1 MTDIGDER
9 FRELEAKLRILEDE
23 NNALAEQVEETLL
36 LSLISETLNSFNDFK
51 SILDTALERISVLKN
66 IPLCSCCEIKEYQ
79 AIPVNTFLQFR
90 DENSLVKSFQLSEQV
105 LRQVFDGHRL
115 FELSGDPEINGGL
128 SISVEHLDFHW
139 VLLIPFQN
147 QFISQG
153 LFVFADTD
161 TTNRIG
167 TYESV
172 LNRMVH
178 LIMERIEKIILLHEV
193 QELNINLEKRV
204 MERTLELSQS
214 NRKLRKEITERKR
227 IEKEL
232 VTARDRA
239 EESDRLKSAFL
250 ANMSHEIRTPMNS
263 ILGFSSLLQDST
275 PSPEQQQKYIQII
288 RSSGDF
294 LLKLIDDILDLSR
307 IESNQLAFS
316 FENFHPAQLLREL
329 FELFSRDE
337 RLLRKKAVSLRFSI
351 GIPDEFTMHSDPV
364 RIRQILINLLGNALK
379 FTESG
384 TIEFGC
390 KAVRHT
396 PDEQP
401 SLIFFVK
408 DTGIGI
414 HASDHPNVFKRFWK
428 AEEKLIQ
435 IHRGAGLGL
444 PISKQLVEKMG
455 GKIWFESSPGIGST
469 FFFSL
474 PCDDFGLTYDNS
486 FRPAIDEENE
496 KNTSWNGTKILVV
509 DDDAFSLIYLRELLV
524 PFGLMILEA
533 SHGSAALSLIL
544 EHPDI
549 RLVLLDI
556 KLPDEDG
563 YSVRQKINNQ
573 NPLLPV
579 IAQTAFAMKEER
591 DRILQ
596 SGFTAYLSKPVDR
609 SRLIEL
615 LKQYL

>member
-1 MTDIGDER
+1 
-9 FRELEAKLRILEDE
+9 
-23 NNALAEQVEETLL
+23 V
-36 LSLISETLNSFNDFK
+36 S
-51 SILDTALERISVLKN
+51 
-66 IPLCSCCEIKEYQ
+66 
-79 AIPVNTFLQFR
+79 TFLQFR
-90 DENSLVKSFQLSEQV
+90 DENSLVKSFQLSEKV
-105 LRQVFDGHRL
+105 LHQVFDGHRL
-115 FELSGDPEINGGL
+115 FALSGDQMNKEGL
-128 SISVEHLDFHW
+128 SISVEHLELHW

-167 TYESV
+167 TCESV
-172 LNRMVH
+172 LTRMVH

-204 MERTLELSQS
+204 MERTLELSRS

-227 IEKEL
+227 VEKEL
-232 VTARDRA
+232 LTARDRA

-263 ILGFSSLLQDST
+263 ILGFSSLLQDSKPT
-275 PSPEQQQKYIQII
+275 PVQQQKYIQII

-307 IESNQLAFS
+307 VESNQLAFS
-316 FENFHPAQLLREL
+316 LENFHPAQLLRDL
-329 FELFSRDE
+329 YDLFSRDE
-337 RLLRKKAVSLRFSI
+337 RLLRKKEVSLRFSI
-351 GIPDEFTMHSDPV
+351 GISDEFTVHSDSV
-364 RIRQILINLLGNALK
+364 RVRQVLINLLGNAMK

-390 KAVRHT
+390 TSVRHKA
-396 PDEQP
+396 DEQP
-401 SLIFFVK
+401 DIIFFVK
-408 DTGIGI
+408 DSGIGI
-414 HASDHPNVFKRFWK
+414 QASDHAKVFSRFWK

-444 PISKQLVEKMG
+444 PISKQLVEKLG

-474 PCDDFGLTYDNS
+474 PCDDFGFTYDNS
-486 FRPAIDEENE
+486 FRPVIAEDNE
-496 KNTSWNGTKILVV
+496 KNTSWKGTKILVV
-509 DDDAFSLIYLRELLV
+509 DDDPFSLIYLRELLV
-524 PFGLMILEA
+524 PFELDVIEA
-533 SHGSAALSLIL
+533 SHGTSALSKIA

-563 YSVRQKINNQ
+563 YSIRQKIGRT
-573 NPLLPV
+573 NPHLPV

-609 SRLIEL
+609 SRLLEL
-615 LKQYL
+615 MKQHL